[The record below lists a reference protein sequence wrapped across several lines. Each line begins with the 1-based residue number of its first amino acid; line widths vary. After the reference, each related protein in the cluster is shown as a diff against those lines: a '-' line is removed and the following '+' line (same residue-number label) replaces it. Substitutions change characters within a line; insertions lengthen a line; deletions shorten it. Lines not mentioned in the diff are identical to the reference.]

1 MEVGEK
7 VKLWYKSFCKGD
19 IVVTDIKVA
28 EMSKV
33 VENTFRDINIAFAN
47 ELTKM
52 CNKEGMDV
60 YELIRIA
67 NKHPRV
73 NILQPGPGVGG
84 HCISV
89 DPWFLVG
96 DYPEIVNVVLGAR
109 QVNDAMPHYVFDKL
123 HKIMKENN
131 IKDYS
136 KVGLYGLTY
145 KENVDDMRESPTLQ
159 LIDIFNKYNIDN
171 IKIYD
176 PFIKE
181 KKFSGQV
188 MNLEEFLK
196 NIELVLVLVAH
207 DEIKDNQRLL
217 DNKIIYDT
225 RNVINNGKKIYKI

>member
-1 MEVGEK
+1 
-7 VKLWYKSFCKGD
+7 
-19 IVVTDIKVA
+19 
-28 EMSKV
+28 
-33 VENTFRDINIAFAN
+33 
-47 ELTKM
+47 
-52 CNKEGMDV
+52 
-60 YELIRIA
+60 
-67 NKHPRV
+67 
-73 NILQPGPGVGG
+73 
-84 HCISV
+84 
-89 DPWFLVG
+89 
-96 DYPEIVNVVLGAR
+96 
-109 QVNDAMPHYVFDKL
+109 
-123 HKIMKENN
+123 MKENN